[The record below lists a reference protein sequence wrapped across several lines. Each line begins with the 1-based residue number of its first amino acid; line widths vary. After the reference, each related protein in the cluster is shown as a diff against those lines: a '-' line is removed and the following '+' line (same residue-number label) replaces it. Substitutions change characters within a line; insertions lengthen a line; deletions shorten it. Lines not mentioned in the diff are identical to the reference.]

1 MARYGGIQGFAGLFM
16 IALLAVG
23 LFQAG
28 WRGVLTALLA
38 SWNAWPAIAKQERIT
53 TKTPTRIERA
63 QRVGGIIGALLTCA
77 GLVYGGWNYGWAWG
91 SAGFITGLALGFTTE
106 ALRGVIHRVRHPGRF
121 PDDDPPVPADRNVA
135 VTDGPDDASSRE
147 TAPTKTPPV
156 TTRTR

>member
-63 QRVGGIIGALLTCA
+63 QRLGGIIGALLTCA
-77 GLVYGGWNYGWAWG
+77 GLVYGGWDYGWAWG
-91 SAGFITGLALGFTTE
+91 GAGFITGLALGFTTE
-106 ALRGVIHRVRHPGRF
+106 ALRGVIFRLRHPGQ
-121 PDDDPPVPADRNVA
+121 PIDGDPPAPNDGGAGVGGADGRGA
-135 VTDGPDDASSRE
+135 RDA
-147 TAPTKTPPV
+147 APVKAPPE